1 MLLKPTDRFSFTPPT
16 SPDRRTVINFGYP
29 LTAMDPANHMLR
41 VRSVEPNR
49 PAYLAGLRRGDT
61 ILEISN
67 FTPAQVIDG
76 AVGGLSG
83 GDVSIE
89 DVGGM
94 WILRDVAGTTKT
106 LATTSGPIRAHAGAR
121 RDGAHCDA
129 PASP

>member
-1 MLLKPTDRFSFTPPT
+1 
-16 SPDRRTVINFGYP
+16 
-29 LTAMDPANHMLR
+29 MDPANHMLR

-61 ILEISN
+61 TLEISN

-89 DVGGM
+89 DVEGM

-106 LATTSGPIRAHAGAR
+106 LATTSGPILALTPVRDVTVLTATRRPAR
-121 RDGAHCDA
+121 EGGLHRLH
-129 PASP
+129 PVRLVQP